1 MYIIKVIQRTMKIIK
16 INFSIKKGGI
26 METYIILMGMT
37 EKGLDEIHK
46 IPDFVDSLNEKFKK
60 KGVMLKGFYKVMGEI
75 DYVAVI
81 EAPNDIEALGVV
93 MAIGKSKYF
102 STTTLKAYSMPQM
115 KKSIDIYEKNSI

>member
-1 MYIIKVIQRTMKIIK
+1 
-16 INFSIKKGGI
+16 